1 MTEPAKQITHTKRT
15 HKELAE
21 IGTLLFINHPH
32 SSHEG
37 EALVEKHGGTANWLL
52 HSNNPAEAL
61 VIYPDKTVYR
71 SDELEAICQIW
82 LALRMYEGG

>member
-1 MTEPAKQITHTKRT
+1 MTEPAEQITHTKRT

-32 SSHEG
+32 SRHEG
-37 EALVEKHGGTANWLL
+37 EALVDKHGGTAQWLSEP
-52 HSNNPAEAL
+52 HSGPDAT
-61 VIYPDKTVYR
+61 VIYPDGTVYR